1 MINAKQELLGFIGRV
16 NVPVKCATIQRTIPS
31 DSLTDPDVFKEYNL
45 PVNHDKDDYIYGF
58 LESLDFEYNNGYG
71 EQELYGTIWFEDGT
85 WADRWEYDGAEGWKL
100 VMLPQIPL
108 YLKLKK
114 AVAV

>member
-1 MINAKQELLGFIGRV
+1 MANAKQEFLDFIGRV
-16 NVPVKCATIQRTIPS
+16 KSPVKCATIQRTIPTYT
-31 DSLTDPDVFKEYNL
+31 DTDPDVVQECNL

-85 WADRWEYDGAEGWKL
+85 WANRWEYDGSEGWVL
-100 VMLPQIPL
+100 ASLPEIPL
-108 YLKLKK
+108 YLRLKK
-114 AVAV
+114 TVAI